1 MAGCSTYIIFVLY
14 FPVAD
19 HLEVTL
25 LRAEGD
31 IQLLQTKMEELQ
43 SARITQA
50 KGGADRIQM
59 LGKWSIEKTRIYSI
73 KLSIMFILSLYVVYA
88 KEI

>member
-1 MAGCSTYIIFVLY
+1 MHNILPQWMNTPTISTEFIGCSTNHFCGIFQCH
-14 FPVAD
+14 F
-19 HLEVTL
+19 LEVML

-59 LGKWSIEKTRIYSI
+59 LGK
-73 KLSIMFILSLYVVYA
+73 
-88 KEI
+88 

>member
-1 MAGCSTYIIFVLY
+1 M
-14 FPVAD
+14 AD

-59 LGKWSIEKTRIYSI
+59 LGKWSIEKKLVFYSI
-73 KLSIMFILSLYVVYA
+73 MIKYVYTFSICSICKINLSFSIYFKFKY
-88 KEI
+88 

>member
-1 MAGCSTYIIFVLY
+1 M
-14 FPVAD
+14 AD

-59 LGKWSIEKTRIYSI
+59 LGKWSTEKTRF
-73 KLSIMFILSLYVVYA
+73 FIVLNLVLCLYFLYM
-88 KEI
+88 

>member
-1 MAGCSTYIIFVLY
+1 M
-14 FPVAD
+14 AD

-59 LGKWSIEKTRIYSI
+59 LGFDDQLK
-73 KLSIMFILSLYVVYA
+73 KLVFIVLWCIMFILSLYVVYA